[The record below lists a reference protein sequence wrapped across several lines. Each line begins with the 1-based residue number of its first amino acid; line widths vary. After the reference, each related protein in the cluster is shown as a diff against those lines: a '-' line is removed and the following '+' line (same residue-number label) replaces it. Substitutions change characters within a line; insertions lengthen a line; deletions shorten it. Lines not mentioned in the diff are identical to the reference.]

1 MTVAQD
7 LSMYATKDGMAD
19 YTLTLGNL
27 IDRGFDTDEKLHLS
41 ARYYPIFDESYRAK
55 LNEKIVAH
63 YALREIGSETPQ
75 MFVFYLGRTMR
86 EQMDYFNQLYLS
98 AQRRFDPFVTSDIRQ
113 EMDSTSVNESSG
125 KSSGEQSN
133 RSTANSTSDTKAD
146 NSSMTF
152 NSEFPQTR
160 IDDFRKYATS
170 ASQTDSTGDTHTST
184 QQDSTATASSVSNTD
199 YAHSS
204 DKGNSVAHTVGT
216 SGSQSQL
223 LLDWRN
229 TMLNI
234 DMMVI
239 GSLEDL
245 FMGVWGSGD
254 NMTDVPQPYRTGLAY
269 NLGH

>member
-1 MTVAQD
+1 MTQD
-7 LSMYATKDGMAD
+7 LSRYAIKDSMAD

-27 IDRGFDTDEKLHLS
+27 IDMGFDTDEKLHLS
-41 ARYYPIFDESYRAK
+41 AQYYPIFDESYRAK
-55 LNEKIVAH
+55 LNEKVVAH

-86 EQMDYFNQLYLS
+86 ERMDYFNQLYAS
-98 AQRRFDPFVTSDIRQ
+98 AQKEFDPFITSDIKQ
-113 EMDSTSVNESSG
+113 SMDSTSINESSG
-125 KSSGEQSN
+125 KSSGTQSN
-133 RSTANSTSDTKAD
+133 ESTAHSTSDTKAD

-160 IDDFRKYATS
+160 IDDFRKFATS

-184 QQDSTATASSVSNTD
+184 SQDSTATASSASNTD

-204 DKGNSVAHTVGT
+204 DKGNSVSHTIGT

-223 LLDWRN
+223 LTDWRN

-239 GSLEDL
+239 DSLEDL

-254 NMTDVPQPYRTGLAY
+254 AMTNVPQAYSTSLAY

>member
-1 MTVAQD
+1 MVQD
-7 LSMYATKDGMAD
+7 LSMYAIKDSMAD

-41 ARYYPIFDESYRAK
+41 AQYYPIF
-55 LNEKIVAH
+55 
-63 YALREIGSETPQ
+63 ALREIGSETPQ

-86 EQMDYFNQLYLS
+86 EQMDYYNQLYLS
-98 AQRRFDPFVTSDIRQ
+98 AQRKFDPFITSDIKQ
-113 EMDSTSVNESSG
+113 TMDSTSTNESSG
-125 KSSGEQSN
+125 KSTGEQSN
-133 RSTANSTSDTKAD
+133 TSTANSTSDTTAD

-160 IDDFRKYATS
+160 IDDFRKYATT
-170 ASQTDSTGDTHTST
+170 ASQTDSTGNTHTST
-184 QQDSTATASSVSNTD
+184 QQDSTATATSTSNTD

-204 DKGNSVAHTVGT
+204 DKGNSTSHTLGT

-223 LLDWRN
+223 LQDWRS

-239 GSLEDL
+239 NSLEGL
-245 FMGVWGSGD
+245 FLGVWGSGD
-254 NMTDVPQPYRTGLAY
+254 NMTNVPQLYSTSLAY

>member
-1 MTVAQD
+1 MAQD
-7 LSMYATKDGMAD
+7 LSMYAVKDSMSD

-86 EQMDYFNQLYLS
+86 EQMDYFNQLYDS
-98 AQRRFDPFVTSDIRQ
+98 ARHKFDPFITSDIRQ

-125 KSSGEQSN
+125 KSSGTQSN
-133 RSTANSTSDTKAD
+133 ESTSNSTSDTTAD

-160 IDDFRKYATS
+160 IDDFKKFATS
-170 ASQTDSTGDTHTST
+170 ASQTDSTGNTHTST
-184 QQDSTATASSVSNTD
+184 SQDSTATASSASNTD

-204 DKGNSVAHTVGT
+204 DKGNSVAHTLGT

-223 LLDWRN
+223 LQDWRS

-234 DMMVI
+234 DLMVLN
-239 GSLEDL
+239 SLEDL
-245 FMGVWGSGD
+245 FLGVWGSGD
-254 NMTDVPQPYRTGLAY
+254 TMTDVPQAYATSLAY

>member
-1 MTVAQD
+1 MAQD
-7 LSMYATKDGMAD
+7 LSMYAIKDGMAD

-27 IDRGFDTDEKLHLS
+27 IARGYDTDEKLHLS
-41 ARYYPIFDESYRAK
+41 ARYYPIFSESYRAK

-75 MFVFYLGRTMR
+75 MFAFYLGRTMR
-86 EQMDYFNQLYLS
+86 EQMDYYNQLYLS
-98 AQRRFDPFVTSDIRQ
+98 AQREFDPFVTSDIRQ
-113 EMDSTSVNESSG
+113 EMDSTSTNESSG
-125 KSSGEQSN
+125 KSSGAQSN
-133 RSTANSTSDTKAD
+133 QSTANSTSDTTSD
-146 NSSMTF
+146 NSAMTF

-160 IDDFRKYATS
+160 IDDFRKFATS
-170 ASQTDSTGDTHTST
+170 ASQTDSTGNTHTAT
-184 QQDSTATASSVSNTD
+184 RQDSTATATSTSNTD

-204 DKGNSVAHTVGT
+204 DKGNSMSHTIGT

-223 LLDWRN
+223 LTDWRN

-234 DMMVI
+234 DLMVI
-239 GSLEDL
+239 NSLDDL

-254 NMTDVPQPYRTGLAY
+254 LMTDVPQPYATGLAY

>member
-1 MTVAQD
+1 MAQD
-7 LSMYATKDGMAD
+7 LSMYAIKDSMAD

-27 IDRGFDTDEKLHLS
+27 IARGYDTDEKLHLS
-41 ARYYPIFDESYRAK
+41 AAYYPIFDESYRAK

-63 YALREIGSETPQ
+63 YALREIGSETIQ

-86 EQMDYFNQLYLS
+86 EQMDYYNQLYLS
-98 AQRRFDPFVTSDIRQ
+98 AQHKFDPFVTSDIRQ
-113 EMDSTSVNESSG
+113 EMDSTSTNESSG
-125 KSSGEQSN
+125 RSSGTQSN
-133 RSTANSTSDTKAD
+133 QSTSNSTSDTTSD
-146 NSSMTF
+146 NSAMTF

-160 IDDFRKYATS
+160 IDDFKKFATS
-170 ASQTDSTGDTHTST
+170 ASQTDSTGNTHTST
-184 QQDSTATASSVSNTD
+184 SQDSTATAISTSDTD

-204 DKGNSVAHTVGT
+204 DKGNSTSHTIGT

-239 GSLEDL
+239 ESLDDL

-254 NMTDVPQPYRTGLAY
+254 NMTNVPQAYSTSLSY

>member
-1 MTVAQD
+1 MVQD
-7 LSMYATKDGMAD
+7 LSMYAIKDSMAD

-27 IDRGFDTDEKLHLS
+27 IDHGFNTDEKLHLS
-41 ARYYPIFDESYRAK
+41 SQYYPIFDESYRAK

-86 EQMDYFNQLYLS
+86 EQMDYYNQLYVS
-98 AQRRFDPFVTSDIRQ
+98 AQRRFDPFITSDIRQ
-113 EMDSTSVNESSG
+113 EMDSTSSNESSG
-125 KSSGEQSN
+125 RSSGTQSN
-133 RSTANSTSDTKAD
+133 ESTANSTSDTTAD

-160 IDDFRKYATS
+160 IDDFRKYATT
-170 ASQTDSTGDTHTST
+170 ASQTDSTGNTHTAT
-184 QQDSTATASSVSNTD
+184 QQDSAATATSTSNTD

-204 DKGNSVAHTVGT
+204 DTGNSTSHTIGT

-223 LLDWRN
+223 LQDWRG

-234 DMMVI
+234 DLMVI
-239 GSLEDL
+239 NSLEGL
-245 FMGVWGSGD
+245 FMGMWGSGD
-254 NMTDVPQPYRTGLAY
+254 NMTNVPQPYGTSPAY

>member
-1 MTVAQD
+1 MTQD
-7 LSMYATKDGMAD
+7 LSMYAVKDNMAD

-27 IDRGFDTDEKLHLS
+27 IARGFDTDDKLHLS
-41 ARYYPIFDESYRAK
+41 ARYYPIFDESYRAR

-86 EQMDYFNQLYLS
+86 EQMDYFNQLYVS
-98 AQRRFDPFVTSDIRQ
+98 ARHEFDPFITSDIRQ
-113 EMDSTSVNESSG
+113 DMDSTNVNESSG
-125 KSSGEQSN
+125 RSSGTQSN
-133 RSTANSTSDTKAD
+133 ESTAHSTSDTKAD

-160 IDDFRKYATS
+160 IDDFRKFATS

-184 QQDSTATASSVSNTD
+184 QQDSTATATSRSNTD
-199 YAHSS
+199 FAHSS
-204 DKGNSVAHTVGT
+204 DKGKSVSHTLGT

-223 LLDWRN
+223 LQDWRN

-234 DMMVI
+234 DLMVVN
-239 GSLEDL
+239 SLEDL
-245 FMGVWGSGD
+245 FLGVWGSGD
-254 NMTDVPQPYRTGLAY
+254 VMTAGRTPCNTSLAY
-269 NLGH
+269 GLGH

>member
-1 MTVAQD
+1 
-7 LSMYATKDGMAD
+7 MYAIKDSMAD

-27 IDRGFDTDEKLHLS
+27 IARGYDTDEKLHLS
-41 ARYYPIFDESYRAK
+41 AAYYPIFDESYRAK

-86 EQMDYFNQLYLS
+86 EQMDYYNQLYVS
-98 AQRRFDPFVTSDIRQ
+98 AQHRFDPFITSDIRQ
-113 EMDSTSVNESSG
+113 TMDSASTNESSG
-125 KSSGEQSN
+125 KSSGTQSN
-133 RSTANSTSDTKAD
+133 ESTANSTSDTKAD

-160 IDDFRKYATS
+160 IDDFRRYATS
-170 ASQTDSTGDTHTST
+170 ASQTDSTGKTHTDT
-184 QQDSTATASSVSNTD
+184 RQDSTATATSTSNTD

-204 DKGNSVAHTVGT
+204 DKGNSTSHTIGT

-223 LLDWRN
+223 LLDWRS

-239 GSLEDL
+239 GSLDDL
-245 FMGVWGSGD
+245 FMGMWGSGD
-254 NMTDVPQPYRTGLAY
+254 AMTDTPQWCPTNLAC

>member
-1 MTVAQD
+1 MTQD
-7 LSMYATKDGMAD
+7 LSMYAIKDSMAD

-27 IDRGFDTDEKLHLS
+27 IDRGFNTDEKLHLS
-41 ARYYPIFDESYRAK
+41 SKYYPIFDENYRAK

-98 AQRRFDPFVTSDIRQ
+98 AQRKFDPFITSDIRQ
-113 EMDSTSVNESSG
+113 EMDSTSTNESSG

-133 RSTANSTSDTKAD
+133 KSTANSTSDTKAD

-160 IDDFRKYATS
+160 IDDFKQFATS
-170 ASQTDSTGDTHTST
+170 ASQTDSLGNTHTST
-184 QQDSTATASSVSNTD
+184 QQDSTATATSTSNTD

-204 DKGNSVAHTVGT
+204 DKGNSTSHTIGT

-229 TMLNI
+229 TMLNV

-239 GSLEDL
+239 NSLEDL
-245 FMGVWGSGD
+245 FMGMWGSGD
-254 NMTDVPQPYRTGLAY
+254 NMTNVPQLYSTSLAY

>member
-1 MTVAQD
+1 MTQD
-7 LSMYATKDGMAD
+7 LSMYAVKDSMAD

-27 IDRGFDTDEKLHLS
+27 IAGGFDTDEKLHL
-41 ARYYPIFDESYRAK
+41 AAQYYPIFDEKYRAK

-113 EMDSTSVNESSG
+113 EMDSTSTNESSG
-125 KSSGEQSN
+125 KSSGTQSN
-133 RSTANSTSDTKAD
+133 ESTANSTSDTKAD

-160 IDDFRKYATS
+160 IDDFRQYATS
-170 ASQTDSTGDTHTST
+170 ASQTDSTGNTHTST
-184 QQDSTATASSVSNTD
+184 RQDSGTTASSASNTD
-199 YAHSS
+199 FSHSS
-204 DKGNSVAHTVGT
+204 DKGNSVSHTLGT

-223 LLDWRN
+223 LQDWRN

-239 GSLEDL
+239 DSLEDL
-245 FMGVWGSGD
+245 FLGVWGSGD
-254 NMTDVPQPYRTGLAY
+254 NMTDVPQPYGTSLAY
-269 NLGH
+269 DLGH

>member
-1 MTVAQD
+1 MVQD
-7 LSMYATKDGMAD
+7 LSMYAVKDSMSD

-41 ARYYPIFDESYRAK
+41 AQYYPIFDETYRSK

-86 EQMDYFNQLYLS
+86 EQMDYYNQLYVS
-98 AQRRFDPFVTSDIRQ
+98 AQRKFDPFITSDIRM
-113 EMDSTSVNESSG
+113 EMNSTSTNESSG
-125 KSSGEQSN
+125 KSSGTQANE
-133 RSTANSTSDTKAD
+133 STANSTSDTKAD

-160 IDDFRKYATS
+160 IDDFKQFATS
-170 ASQTDSTGDTHTST
+170 ASQTDSLGNTYTAT
-184 QQDSTATASSVSNTD
+184 QQDSTATATSTSNTD

-204 DKGNSVAHTVGT
+204 DKGNSMSHTLGT

-223 LLDWRN
+223 LQEWRS

-239 GSLEDL
+239 NSLEDL
-245 FMGVWGSGD
+245 FMGMWGSGD
-254 NMTDVPQPYRTGLAY
+254 IMTNVPQLYSTSLAY
-269 NLGH
+269 SLGH

>member
-1 MTVAQD
+1 MVQD
-7 LSMYATKDGMAD
+7 LSMYAIKDSMAD

-41 ARYYPIFDESYRAK
+41 ARYYPIFDEKHRAK

-75 MFVFYLGRTMR
+75 MFVFYLGRTLN
-86 EQMDYFNQLYLS
+86 EQMDYFNQLYAS
-98 AQRRFDPFVTSDIRQ
+98 AQRKFDPFITSDIRQ
-113 EMDSTSVNESSG
+113 EMDSASVNESSG
-125 KSSGEQSN
+125 KSSGTQSN
-133 RSTANSTSDTKAD
+133 ESSADSTSDTTAD

-160 IDDFRKYATS
+160 IDDFRKFATS
-170 ASQTDSTGDTHTST
+170 ASQTDSTGNTHTST
-184 QQDSTATASSVSNTD
+184 LQNSSTTASSASNTD
-199 YAHSS
+199 FSHSS
-204 DKGNSVAHTVGT
+204 DKGNSVSHTLGT

-239 GSLEDL
+239 GSLEGL
-245 FMGVWGSGD
+245 FLGVWGSGD
-254 NMTDVPQPYRTGLAY
+254 DMTDVPRLYGTSLAY
-269 NLGH
+269 GLGH

>member
-1 MTVAQD
+1 MTQD
-7 LSMYATKDGMAD
+7 LSMYAVKDGMAD

-27 IDRGFDTDEKLHLS
+27 IDRGFNTDEKLHLS
-41 ARYYPIFDESYRAK
+41 AQYYPIFDENYRTK

-86 EQMDYFNQLYLS
+86 EQMDYFNQLYVS
-98 AQRRFDPFVTSDIRQ
+98 AQRKFDPFVTSDIRQ
-113 EMDSTSVNESSG
+113 ETDSTSINESSG
-125 KSSGEQSN
+125 KSSGTQSN
-133 RSTANSTSDTKAD
+133 ESTANSTSDTKAD

-160 IDDFRKYATS
+160 IDDFRKYATT

-184 QQDSTATASSVSNTD
+184 QQDSTATATSTSNAD

-204 DKGNSVAHTVGT
+204 DKGNSMSHTLGT

-223 LLDWRN
+223 LLDWRD

-239 GSLEDL
+239 NSLENL
-245 FMGVWGSGD
+245 FMGMWGSGD
-254 NMTDVPQPYRTGLAY
+254 SMTNVPQPYPTSLAY
-269 NLGH
+269 DLGH

>member
-1 MTVAQD
+1 MAQD
-7 LSMYATKDGMAD
+7 LSMYAIKDSMAD

-27 IDRGFDTDEKLHLS
+27 IARGYDTDEKLHLS
-41 ARYYPIFDESYRAK
+41 AAYYPIFDESYRAK

-63 YALREIGSETPQ
+63 YALREIGSETIQ

-86 EQMDYFNQLYLS
+86 ERMDYYNQLYLS
-98 AQRRFDPFVTSDIRQ
+98 AQHKFDPFVTSDIRQ
-113 EMDSTSVNESSG
+113 ETDSTSTNESSG
-125 KSSGEQSN
+125 RSSGTQSN
-133 RSTANSTSDTKAD
+133 QSTSNSTSDTTSD
-146 NSSMTF
+146 NSAMTF

-160 IDDFRKYATS
+160 IDDFKKFATS
-170 ASQTDSTGDTHTST
+170 ASQTDSTGNTHTST
-184 QQDSTATASSVSNTD
+184 SQDSTATAISTSDTN

-204 DKGNSVAHTVGT
+204 DKGNGTSHTIGT

-239 GSLEDL
+239 ESLDDL

-254 NMTDVPQPYRTGLAY
+254 NMTNVPQAYPTSLSY

>member
-1 MTVAQD
+1 MTQD
-7 LSMYATKDGMAD
+7 LSAYAIKDSMAD

-41 ARYYPIFDESYRAK
+41 AQYYPIFDEAYRAK

-86 EQMDYFNQLYLS
+86 EQMDYFNQLYTS
-98 AQRRFDPFVTSDIRQ
+98 ARKKFDPFITSDIKQ
-113 EMDSTSVNESSG
+113 SMDSTSINESSG
-125 KSSGEQSN
+125 KSSGTQSN
-133 RSTANSTSDTKAD
+133 ESTAHSTSDTKSD

-160 IDDFRKYATS
+160 IDDFRKFATS

-184 QQDSTATASSVSNTD
+184 SQDSTATATSQSNTD

-204 DKGNSVAHTVGT
+204 DKGNSVSHTIGT

-223 LLDWRN
+223 LTDWRN

-239 GSLEDL
+239 DSLEDL

-254 NMTDVPQPYRTGLAY
+254 AMTDVPQAYSTSLAY
-269 NLGH
+269 NLGR

>member
-1 MTVAQD
+1 MVQD
-7 LSMYATKDGMAD
+7 LSMYAIKDSMAD

-27 IDRGFDTDEKLHLS
+27 IDHGFNTDEKLHLS
-41 ARYYPIFDESYRAK
+41 PQYYPIFDENHRAK

-86 EQMDYFNQLYLS
+86 EHMDYYNQLYVS
-98 AQRRFDPFVTSDIRQ
+98 ANRKFDPFITSDIRQ
-113 EMDSTSVNESSG
+113 EMDSTSSNESSG
-125 KSSGEQSN
+125 RSSGTQSN
-133 RSTANSTSDTKAD
+133 ESTANSTSDTTAD

-160 IDDFRKYATS
+160 IDDFRKYATT
-170 ASQTDSTGDTHTST
+170 ASQTDSTGNTHTAT
-184 QQDSTATASSVSNTD
+184 RQDSAATATSTSNTD

-204 DKGNSVAHTVGT
+204 DKGNSTSHTIGT

-223 LLDWRN
+223 LQDWRN

-234 DMMVI
+234 DLMVI
-239 GSLEDL
+239 NSLENL
-245 FMGVWGSGD
+245 FMGMWGSGD
-254 NMTDVPQPYRTGLAY
+254 GMTDVPQLRSTGLAY

>member
-1 MTVAQD
+1 MAQD
-7 LSMYATKDGMAD
+7 LSVYAVKDSMAD

-41 ARYYPIFDESYRAK
+41 SQYYPIFDENYRAK

-75 MFVFYLGRTMR
+75 MFIFYLGRTMR
-86 EQMDYFNQLYLS
+86 EQMDYFNQLYVS
-98 AQRRFDPFVTSDIRQ
+98 AQRRFDPFITSDIRQ
-113 EMDSTSVNESSG
+113 EMDSTSTNESSG
-125 KSSGEQSN
+125 RSSGTQSN
-133 RSTANSTSDTKAD
+133 ESTANSTSDTKAD

-160 IDDFRKYATS
+160 IDDFKQFATS
-170 ASQTDSTGDTHTST
+170 ASQTDSLGNTHTST
-184 QQDSTATASSVSNTD
+184 QQDSSATATSASNTD
-199 YAHSS
+199 YAHSC
-204 DKGNSVAHTVGT
+204 DKGNSMSHTLGT

-239 GSLEDL
+239 DSLENL
-245 FMGVWGSGD
+245 FMGMWGSGD
-254 NMTDVPQPYRTGLAY
+254 SMTNVPQPHSTSLAY
-269 NLGH
+269 GLGH

>member
-1 MTVAQD
+1 MVQD
-7 LSMYATKDGMAD
+7 LSMYAIKDSMAD

-41 ARYYPIFDESYRAK
+41 SQYYPIFDENYRTK

-86 EQMDYFNQLYLS
+86 EQMDYYNQLYMS
-98 AQRRFDPFVTSDIRQ
+98 AQRKFDPFITSDIRQ
-113 EMDSTSVNESSG
+113 EMDSASVNESSG
-125 KSSGEQSN
+125 KSTGEQSN
-133 RSTANSTSDTKAD
+133 TSTASSTSDTTAD

-160 IDDFRKYATS
+160 IDDFRKYATT
-170 ASQTDSTGDTHTST
+170 ASQTDSTGDTHTHT
-184 QQDSTATASSVSNTD
+184 QQDSTATATSTSNTD
-199 YAHSS
+199 YARSS
-204 DKGNSVAHTVGT
+204 DKGNSVSHTLGT
-216 SGSQSQL
+216 AGSQSQL

-245 FMGVWGSGD
+245 FMGMWGSGD
-254 NMTDVPQPYRTGLAY
+254 SMTNVPRLHGTSLAY
-269 NLGH
+269 NLSH

>member
-1 MTVAQD
+1 MAQD
-7 LSMYATKDGMAD
+7 LSMYAIKDSMAD

-27 IDRGFDTDEKLHLS
+27 IDRGFDTDERLHLS
-41 ARYYPIFDESYRAK
+41 ARYYPIFDESYRVK
-55 LNEKIVAH
+55 LNDKIVAH

-98 AQRRFDPFVTSDIRQ
+98 ARKKFDPFVTSDIRQ
-113 EMDSTSVNESSG
+113 ETDSTNVNESSG
-125 KSSGEQSN
+125 RSSGEQSN
-133 RSTANSTSDTKAD
+133 RSTANSTSDTVSD

-170 ASQTDSTGDTHTST
+170 ASQTDAKGNTHTST
-184 QQDSTATASSVSNTD
+184 QQDSTATATSHSDTD

-223 LLDWRN
+223 LSDWRS

-239 GSLEDL
+239 NSLEDL
-245 FMGVWGSGD
+245 FLGVWGSGD
-254 NMTDVPQPYRTGLAY
+254 NMTGVPQPYGTSLAY

>member
-1 MTVAQD
+1 MAQD
-7 LSMYATKDGMAD
+7 LSMYAIKDDMAD

-27 IDRGFDTDEKLHLS
+27 IDRGFDTDERLHLS
-41 ARYYPIFDESYRAK
+41 AEYYPIFDESYRAK

-86 EQMDYFNQLYLS
+86 EQMDYYNQLYLS

-113 EMDSTSVNESSG
+113 EMDSTSTNESSG
-125 KSSGEQSN
+125 RSSGTQSN
-133 RSTANSTSDTKAD
+133 ESASHSTSDTKAD

-160 IDDFRKYATS
+160 IDDFRQYATS

-184 QQDSTATASSVSNTD
+184 QQDSTATATSQSNTD

-204 DKGNSVAHTVGT
+204 DKGNSVSHTVGT
-216 SGSQSQL
+216 SGSQSRL
-223 LLDWRN
+223 LQDWRN
-229 TMLNI
+229 AMLNI
-234 DMMVI
+234 DLMVI
-239 GSLEDL
+239 DSLEDL
-245 FMGVWGSGD
+245 FLGVWGSGD
-254 NMTDVPQPYRTGLAY
+254 NMTGMPGPYGTGLAC

>member
-1 MTVAQD
+1 MAQD
-7 LSMYATKDGMAD
+7 LSMYAVKDSMAD

-41 ARYYPIFDESYRAK
+41 SQYYPIFDEGYRAK

-98 AQRRFDPFVTSDIRQ
+98 AQRKFDPFVTSDVRQ

-125 KSSGEQSN
+125 KSSGTQSN
-133 RSTANSTSDTKAD
+133 ESTAHS
-146 NSSMTF
+146 TF

-223 LLDWRN
+223 LLDWRS

-239 GSLEDL
+239 NSLENL

-254 NMTDVPQPYRTGLAY
+254 MMTDVPQVCSTSLAY

>member
-1 MTVAQD
+1 MAQD
-7 LSMYATKDGMAD
+7 LSMYAIKDGMAD

-27 IDRGFDTDEKLHLS
+27 IDRGFNTDEKLHLS
-41 ARYYPIFDESYRAK
+41 SDYYPIFDENYRAK

-86 EQMDYFNQLYLS
+86 EQMDYFNQLYVS
-98 AQRRFDPFVTSDIRQ
+98 AQRKFDPFITSDIRQ
-113 EMDSTSVNESSG
+113 EMDSTSTNESSG
-125 KSSGEQSN
+125 RSSGTQSN
-133 RSTANSTSDTKAD
+133 ESTANSTSDTTAD

-160 IDDFRKYATS
+160 IDDFRKYATT
-170 ASQTDSTGDTHTST
+170 ASQTDSTGNTRTST
-184 QQDSTATASSVSNTD
+184 QQDSTATATSTSNTD

-204 DKGNSVAHTVGT
+204 DKGNSMSHTLGT

-229 TMLNI
+229 TMLNV

-239 GSLEDL
+239 NSLEDL

-254 NMTDVPQPYRTGLAY
+254 DMTNVPQPCGTGLAC

>member
-1 MTVAQD
+1 MAQD
-7 LSMYATKDGMAD
+7 LGMYAIKDSMAD

-41 ARYYPIFDESYRAK
+41 AQYYPIFDESYRAK

-98 AQRRFDPFVTSDIRQ
+98 AQRKFDPFITSDIKQ
-113 EMDSTSVNESSG
+113 SMDSTSINESSG
-125 KSSGEQSN
+125 KSSGTQSN
-133 RSTANSTSDTKAD
+133 EATSHSTSDTKAD

-160 IDDFRKYATS
+160 IDDFRKFATS

-184 QQDSTATASSVSNTD
+184 QQDSTATATSQSNTD

-204 DKGNSVAHTVGT
+204 DKGNSVSHTIGT

-223 LLDWRN
+223 LTDWRS

-239 GSLEDL
+239 NSLEDL

-254 NMTDVPQPYRTGLAY
+254 NMTDVPQLYGTPLAY

>member
-1 MTVAQD
+1 MTQD
-7 LSMYATKDGMAD
+7 LSMYAVKDSMAD

-27 IDRGFDTDEKLHLS
+27 IARGFDTDERLHLS
-41 ARYYPIFDESYRAK
+41 ARYYPIFDESYRAD
-55 LNEKIVAH
+55 LNEKIIAH

-98 AQRRFDPFVTSDIRQ
+98 ARRKFDPFITSDVRQ

-125 KSSGEQSN
+125 RSSGTQSN
-133 RSTANSTSDTKAD
+133 ESTANSTSDTKAD

-160 IDDFRKYATS
+160 IDDFRRYATS
-170 ASQTDSTGDTHTST
+170 ASQTDSTGNTHTST
-184 QQDSTATASSVSNTD
+184 SQDSSATASSASNTD
-199 YAHSS
+199 FSHSS
-204 DKGNSVAHTVGT
+204 DKGNSVSHTLGT

-223 LLDWRN
+223 LQDWRN

-239 GSLEDL
+239 NSLEGL

-254 NMTDVPQPYRTGLAY
+254 MMTDAPQAYPTSLAC

>member
-1 MTVAQD
+1 MAQD
-7 LSMYATKDGMAD
+7 LSMYAIKDSMAD

-27 IDRGFDTDEKLHLS
+27 IARGYDTDEKLHLS
-41 ARYYPIFDESYRAK
+41 ARYYPIFEESYRAR
-55 LNEKIVAH
+55 LNEKIIAH

-86 EQMDYFNQLYLS
+86 EQMDYFNQLYTS
-98 AQRRFDPFVTSDIRQ
+98 AQRKFDPFVTSDIRQ

-125 KSSGEQSN
+125 KSTGTQSN
-133 RSTANSTSDTKAD
+133 ESSSNSTSDTTSD
-146 NSSMTF
+146 NSAMTF

-160 IDDFRKYATS
+160 IDDFRQYATS
-170 ASQTDSTGDTHTST
+170 ASQTDSKGDTHTNT
-184 QQDSTATASSVSNTD
+184 KQDSTATATSVSNTD

-204 DKGNSVAHTVGT
+204 DKGNSVSHTLGT

-234 DMMVI
+234 DLMVI
-239 GSLEDL
+239 NSLEDL

-254 NMTDVPQPYRTGLAY
+254 AMTGVPQLHTTSLAY

>member
-1 MTVAQD
+1 MAQD
-7 LSMYATKDGMAD
+7 LSMYAIKDGMAD

-27 IDRGFDTDEKLHLS
+27 IDKGFDTDERLHLS
-41 ARYYPIFDESYRAK
+41 ARYYPIFDESYRAR
-55 LNEKIVAH
+55 LNDKIVAH

-86 EQMDYFNQLYLS
+86 EQMDYFNQLYVS
-98 AQRRFDPFVTSDIRQ
+98 AQRKFDPFVTSDIRQ
-113 EMDSTSVNESSG
+113 SMDSESVNESSG
-125 KSSGEQSN
+125 TSSGRQSN
-133 RSTANSTSDTKAD
+133 ESTANSTSDTTSD

-160 IDDFRKYATS
+160 IDDFRQYATS
-170 ASQTDSTGDTHTST
+170 ASQTDSTGNTHTAT
-184 QQDSTATASSVSNTD
+184 RQDSTATATSTGSTD
-199 YAHSS
+199 YSHSS
-204 DKGNSVAHTVGT
+204 DKGNSVSHTLGT

-234 DMMVI
+234 DLMVI
-239 GSLEDL
+239 NSLEGL

-254 NMTDVPQPYRTGLAY
+254 NMTDVPQPYAASLAC

>member
-1 MTVAQD
+1 MVQD
-7 LSMYATKDGMAD
+7 LGMYAIKDSMSD

-27 IDRGFDTDEKLHLS
+27 IARGFDTDGKLHLS
-41 ARYYPIFDESYRAK
+41 AQYYPIFDENYRAK

-86 EQMDYFNQLYLS
+86 EQMDYFNQLYVS
-98 AQRRFDPFVTSDIRQ
+98 AQREFDPFVTSDIKQ
-113 EMDSTSVNESSG
+113 TMDSTSTNESSG
-125 KSSGEQSN
+125 ESTGEQSN
-133 RSTANSTSDTKAD
+133 TSTANSTSDTTAD

-160 IDDFRKYATS
+160 IDDFRKYATT
-170 ASQTDSTGDTHTST
+170 ASQTDSTGNTHTAT
-184 QQDSTATASSVSNTD
+184 QQDSSAVATSTSNTD

-204 DKGNSVAHTVGT
+204 DRGNSTSHTLGT

-223 LLDWRN
+223 LQDWRN

-234 DMMVI
+234 DLMVI
-239 GSLEDL
+239 NSLEDL
-245 FMGVWGSGD
+245 FMGMWGSGD
-254 NMTDVPQPYRTGLAY
+254 SMTNVPQLYGTSLAY

>member
-1 MTVAQD
+1 MVQD
-7 LSMYATKDGMAD
+7 LSMYAIKDSMAD

-41 ARYYPIFDESYRAK
+41 AQYYPIFDESYRAK

-86 EQMDYFNQLYLS
+86 EQMDYYNQLYLS
-98 AQRRFDPFVTSDIRQ
+98 AQHEFDPFITSDIRQ

-125 KSSGEQSN
+125 KSSGMQSN
-133 RSTANSTSDTKAD
+133 ESTANSTSDTVSD
-146 NSSMTF
+146 NSAMTF

-160 IDDFRKYATS
+160 IDDFRQYATS
-170 ASQTDSTGDTHTST
+170 ASQTDSKGNTHTST
-184 QQDSTATASSVSNTD
+184 QQDSTATASSQSNTD

-204 DKGNSVAHTVGT
+204 DKGNSVAHTLGT

-234 DMMVI
+234 DMMVVN
-239 GSLEDL
+239 SLENL

-254 NMTDVPQPYRTGLAY
+254 NMTDVPQLRSTSLAY

>member
-1 MTVAQD
+1 MAQD
-7 LSMYATKDGMAD
+7 LSMYAIKDGMAD

-27 IDRGFDTDEKLHLS
+27 IARGFDTDEKLHLS
-41 ARYYPIFDESYRAK
+41 AQYYPIFDESYRAK

-75 MFVFYLGRTMR
+75 MFLFYLGRTMR
-86 EQMDYFNQLYLS
+86 ERMDYFNQLYLS
-98 AQRRFDPFVTSDIRQ
+98 AQRKFDPFVTSDVRQ
-113 EMDSTSVNESSG
+113 EMDSASTSESSG
-125 KSSGEQSN
+125 KSSGTQSN
-133 RSTANSTSDTKAD
+133 ESTAHSTSDTKVD

-184 QQDSTATASSVSNTD
+184 KQDSTATASSTSNTD

-204 DKGNSVAHTVGT
+204 DKGNSMSHTIGT

-223 LLDWRN
+223 LQDWRN

-239 GSLEDL
+239 DSLEDL
-245 FMGVWGSGD
+245 FMGMWGSGD
-254 NMTDVPQPYRTGLAY
+254 TMTNVPQAYATGLAY

>member
-1 MTVAQD
+1 MTQD
-7 LSMYATKDGMAD
+7 LSMYAIKDSMAD

-27 IDRGFDTDEKLHLS
+27 IDRGFDTDERLHLS
-41 ARYYPIFDESYRAK
+41 AQYYPIFDEAYRPK

-75 MFVFYLGRTMR
+75 MFVFYLGRTMCER
-86 EQMDYFNQLYLS
+86 MDYFNQLYLS
-98 AQRRFDPFVTSDIRQ
+98 AQREFDPFITSDVRQ
-113 EMDSTSVNESSG
+113 ELDSMSTNESSG
-125 KSSGEQSN
+125 KSSGTQSN
-133 RSTANSTSDTKAD
+133 ESTANSTSDTTAD

-160 IDDFRKYATS
+160 IDDFRKFATS
-170 ASQTDSTGDTHTST
+170 ASQTDSNGNTHTST
-184 QQDSTATASSVSNTD
+184 SQDSTATATSQSNAD

-204 DKGNSVAHTVGT
+204 DKGNSVSHTLGT

-239 GSLEDL
+239 DSLDDL

-254 NMTDVPQPYRTGLAY
+254 TMTGVPQAYSTGLAY
-269 NLGH
+269 DLGH

>member
-1 MTVAQD
+1 MTQD
-7 LSMYATKDGMAD
+7 LSMYAVRDGMAD

-27 IDRGFDTDEKLHLS
+27 IARGFDTDERLHLS
-41 ARYYPIFDESYRAK
+41 SRYYPIFDEKHRAM

-86 EQMDYFNQLYLS
+86 ERMDYFNQLYLS
-98 AQRRFDPFVTSDIRQ
+98 AQHEFDPFITSDVRR
-113 EMDSTSVNESSG
+113 EMDSTNVNESSG
-125 KSSGEQSN
+125 KSSGTQSN
-133 RSTANSTSDTKAD
+133 ESKSDSSSDTTAD

-160 IDDFRKYATS
+160 IDDFRRFATS
-170 ASQTDSTGDTHTST
+170 ASQTDSTGNTHTST
-184 QQDSTATASSVSNTD
+184 RQDSTATASSASSTD

-204 DKGNSVAHTVGT
+204 DKGNSVSHTFGT

-239 GSLEDL
+239 DSLEDL
-245 FMGVWGSGD
+245 FLGVWGSGD
-254 NMTDVPQPYRTGLAY
+254 MMTGVPQAYATGLACS
-269 NLGH
+269 LGH

>member
-1 MTVAQD
+1 MAQD
-7 LSMYATKDGMAD
+7 LSMYAIKDGMAD

-27 IDRGFDTDEKLHLS
+27 IARGYDTDEKLHLS
-41 ARYYPIFDESYRAK
+41 AQYYPIFDESYRAK

-75 MFVFYLGRTMR
+75 MFLFYLGRTMR

-98 AQRRFDPFVTSDIRQ
+98 AQRKFDPFITSDVRQ
-113 EMDSTSVNESSG
+113 ETDSENVNESSG
-125 KSSGEQSN
+125 RSSGTQSST
-133 RSTANSTSDTKAD
+133 STANSESDTKVD

-160 IDDFRKYATS
+160 IDDFRRYATS
-170 ASQTDSTGDTHTST
+170 ASQTDSTGDTHTAT
-184 QQDSTATASSVSNTD
+184 KQDSTATSSSTSDTD

-204 DKGNSVAHTVGT
+204 GKGNSVSHTIGT

-223 LLDWRN
+223 LTDWRG

-234 DMMVI
+234 DMMVVDALD
-239 GSLEDL
+239 GL
-245 FMGVWGSGD
+245 FLGVWGSGD
-254 NMTDVPQPYRTGLAY
+254 NMTGIPRPYSTSLAY
-269 NLGH
+269 HLGH

>member
-1 MTVAQD
+1 MAQD
-7 LSMYATKDGMAD
+7 LSMYAIKDGMAD

-27 IDRGFDTDEKLHLS
+27 IACGYDTDEKLHLS
-41 ARYYPIFDESYRAK
+41 ARYYPIFDESYRGK
-55 LNEKIVAH
+55 LNEKIVSH

-75 MFVFYLGRTMR
+75 MFLFYLGRTMR

-98 AQRRFDPFVTSDIRQ
+98 AQHKFDPFITSDVRQ
-113 EMDSTSVNESSG
+113 EMDSTNVNESSG
-125 KSSGEQSN
+125 KSTGTQSST
-133 RSTANSTSDTKAD
+133 STADSKSDTKVD

-160 IDDFRKYATS
+160 IDDFRQYATS
-170 ASQTDSTGDTHTST
+170 ASQTDSTGNTHTAT
-184 QQDSTATASSVSNTD
+184 KQDSTATATSTSDTD

-204 DKGNSVAHTVGT
+204 DKGNSVSHTLGT

-223 LLDWRN
+223 LTDWRN

-239 GSLEDL
+239 DALDGL

-254 NMTDVPQPYRTGLAY
+254 TMTGVPQPYSTSLAY
-269 NLGH
+269 HLGY

>member
-1 MTVAQD
+1 MTQD
-7 LSMYATKDGMAD
+7 LSAYAIKDSMAD

-27 IDRGFDTDEKLHLS
+27 IDKGFNTDEKLHLS
-41 ARYYPIFDESYRAK
+41 AQYYPIFNESYRAK

-98 AQRRFDPFVTSDIRQ
+98 AQRKFDPFITSDIRQ
-113 EMDSTSVNESSG
+113 EMDSTSTNESSG
-125 KSSGEQSN
+125 RSSGTQSN
-133 RSTANSTSDTKAD
+133 QSTSNSTSDTTSD
-146 NSSMTF
+146 NSAMTF

-160 IDDFRKYATS
+160 IDDFKKFATS
-170 ASQTDSTGDTHTST
+170 ASQTDSTGNTHTST
-184 QQDSTATASSVSNTD
+184 SQDSTASATSTSDTD

-204 DKGNSVAHTVGT
+204 DKGNSVSHTIGT

-223 LLDWRN
+223 LSDWRN

-234 DMMVI
+234 DLMVI
-239 GSLEDL
+239 NSLEDL

-254 NMTDVPQPYRTGLAY
+254 MMTDVPQAYSTSLAY